1 MRRIV
6 PFLALLASTFGW
18 AQSEPAAEKI
28 AQRVDR
34 KYNQLQTIR
43 MEFVETY
50 SGGGRER
57 TESGTLWLK
66 QPGRM
71 RWEYKQ
77 PREKLFVAD
86 GKNAFFY
93 VPGERQARR
102 AAIKKLDDVRSPL
115 RFLLG
120 KAKLSKEMNGLHIAD
135 TVTTLRPGNVVLA
148 GVPKHM
154 ADRVQ
159 QVLIEVAPSNQ
170 IVRLVIEDVDGT
182 VTEFRFS
189 DIAENVMLK
198 DGLFKFV
205 PPKNVELVE
214 AQELAD

>member
-1 MRRIV
+1 MRQATLFSI
-6 PFLALLASTFGW
+6 LLISAGCA
-18 AQSEPAAEKI
+18 AQSEPAAVKI
-28 AQRVDR
+28 AQRVDQ
-34 KYNQLQTIR
+34 KYTALQSLK
-43 MEFVETY
+43 MEFVESY

-77 PREKLFVAD
+77 PLEKLFVAD
-86 GKNAFFY
+86 GKTAYFY

-120 KAKLSKEMNGLHIAD
+120 RAKLSKEIDGLHIAD

-159 QVLIEVAPSNQ
+159 QVLIEVSPANQ
-170 IVRLVIEDVDGT
+170 IVRLVIEEVDGT
-182 VTEFRFS
+182 VTEFRFT
-189 DIAENVMLK
+189 DMAENVMLK
-198 DGLFKFV
+198 DELFKFV
-205 PPKNVELVE
+205 PPKNVELIE